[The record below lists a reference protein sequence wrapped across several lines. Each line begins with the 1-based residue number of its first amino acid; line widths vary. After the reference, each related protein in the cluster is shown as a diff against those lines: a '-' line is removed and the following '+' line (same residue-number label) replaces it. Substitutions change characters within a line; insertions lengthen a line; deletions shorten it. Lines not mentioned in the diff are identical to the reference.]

1 MTLTQEKKP
10 SIDPKLKEKR
20 WKPEIELDLIKKW
33 NEEKIYSFPSKSQQD
48 IFSIDTPPPYISGKW
63 HVGGAIHYS
72 QIDMIARTKRME
84 GYRVIF
90 PMAVDRNGLPVE
102 VQVEKDNI
110 RAHGLYAKFGFYEI
124 YHYWYRTHPSSAQ
137 FR

>member
-1 MTLTQEKKP
+1 MKLTQASP
-10 SIDPKLKEKR
+10 PTMLPKLKEKR
-20 WKPEIELDLIKKW
+20 WKPEIEMELLKIW
-33 NEEKIYSFPSKSQQD
+33 NEENLYSFPKKGQQE
-48 IFSIDTPPPYISGKW
+48 IFSIDTPPPYVSGKW

-102 VQVEKDNI
+102 VEVEKNNNI
-110 RAHGLYAKFGFYEI
+110 
-124 YHYWYRTHPSSAQ
+124 S
-137 FR
+137 